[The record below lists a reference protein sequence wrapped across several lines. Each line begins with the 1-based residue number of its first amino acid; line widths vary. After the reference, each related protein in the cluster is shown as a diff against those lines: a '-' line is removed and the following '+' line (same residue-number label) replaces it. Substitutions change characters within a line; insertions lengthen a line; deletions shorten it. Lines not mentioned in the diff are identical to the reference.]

1 MALFCIWPNCSTNLD
16 SRGLFFLWVFTSSL
30 GVNICMDRTCKLC
43 THDFHYRKI
52 FSLFIRYLSEL
63 TFGLRKIENSEL
75 YICKGILPLTIIL
88 TNDDTWDSVELMLP
102 TSVKYRLSFVVM
114 MEGDGRPPLVEK
126 LSAGGFFLFYS
137 IYLFIIF
144 WVIGTPHY

>member
-114 MEGDGRPPLVEK
+114 MEGDGDPHSLKSLVLEV
-126 LSAGGFFLFYS
+126 SFYS
-137 IYLFIIF
+137 ILFYLFIIS
-144 WVIGTPHY
+144 WVIG